1 MVGMLGMTLKGS
13 AKLLWPVLPAAQHP
27 LCRTRLRCCSS
38 SSSSSSAPYKFEPSD
53 VLQLAQKACITLT
66 PKEVQ
71 EFQPKLQQLVGW
83 FGQLQEVDLD
93 SVLPALRAD
102 NLSQRPLRED
112 VPSPFDDRDA
122 IFAAVPET
130 EGPYVKVPKILKENM
145 E

>member
-1 MVGMLGMTLKGS
+1 MVVGMMVGTTLRES
-13 AKLLWPVLPAAQHP
+13 ARLLLPALAP
-27 LCRTRLRCCSS
+27 PSLSRGRFRCCSS
-38 SSSSSSAPYKFEPSD
+38 SSSSFKFEPSD

-66 PKEVQ
+66 PQEV
-71 EFQPKLQQLVGW
+71 EDFQPKLQQLVGW

-93 SVLPALRAD
+93 SVLPAVRAD

-112 VPSPFDDRDA
+112 VPTPFEERDA

-130 EGPYVKVPKILKENM
+130 EGPFVKVPKILKENM